1 MAARP
6 PPPPRGTPRE
16 GSVDLGLH
24 ASLLAP
30 LLPPPSTLAAR
41 QERTGR
47 STSLPTTQRP
57 PAAASTAST
66 VSTASTASAASAASR
81 QSTPSTPFP
90 DSEHS
95 EHSEHVLYS
104 ELQP

>member
-66 VSTASTASAASAASR
+66 ASTASAASAASR

>member
-66 VSTASTASAASAASR
+66 ASAASAASR

-104 ELQP
+104 ELKP

>member
-66 VSTASTASAASAASR
+66 ASAASAASAASR